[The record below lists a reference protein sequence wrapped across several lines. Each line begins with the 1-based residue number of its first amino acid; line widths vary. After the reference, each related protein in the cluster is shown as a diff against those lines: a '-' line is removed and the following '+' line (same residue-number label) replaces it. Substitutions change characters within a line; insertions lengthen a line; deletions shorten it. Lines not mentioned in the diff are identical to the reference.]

1 MVPADQLVMLARRV
15 GVTVVA
21 ALAGVIADAGRA
33 HAAGFSSAE
42 FGGEHANVIATN
54 PTALYF
60 NPAGIAFSE
69 GTAFYA
75 GGVVALR
82 RGTWTHARAATEL
95 PPPPG
100 AEGADTGEARF
111 SNLFG
116 APAFGVTTKLR
127 WLALGAAFYAPFGGR
142 LQWDKNQRFVGD
154 PSFPQAADGVQR
166 WTITEGALTYLYF
179 TLGAAVRVGRLAVG
193 LTGNVIHS
201 SVKLTQA
208 KSANPQEDVD
218 PANEYRI
225 SLDVSGVQAS
235 FGVGAMFEAVT
246 DRLWL
251 GASYQ
256 AQPGLGTI
264 ALDGTLTRM
273 LDGASGPADAV
284 TYRQALPDI
293 VRLGGRFRAA
303 SRFELRLFGDVTR
316 WSRLETECVSIRD
329 QLCAVL
335 PSGEAGNAYT
345 IQNLRR
351 SWNDSY
357 GVRAGLSFWPVT
369 AVELFAGAGYE
380 TAATPDSTLDPAL
393 PDAAAVRA
401 ALGGRFAIGDGWRLG
416 VGVTDVQ
423 YFARDNTG
431 RSELANDNVQLP
443 TRRADG
449 GGRYTLW
456 LGMVHLSVEKQL

>member
-1 MVPADQLVMLARRV
+1 MLPAGQFVFGRRV
-15 GVTVVA
+15 AVTAVA
-21 ALAGVIADAGRA
+21 ALAGVSAAAGGA
-33 HAAGFSSAE
+33 HAAGFASAE
-42 FGGEHANVIATN
+42 FGGEHGNVIATN

-60 NPAGIAFSE
+60 NPAGIAFLE
-69 GTAFYA
+69 GTTFYG

-82 RGTWTHARAATEL
+82 RGSWAHAQAATEL

-100 AEGADTGEARF
+100 AEGADSGEARF

-116 APAFGVTTKLR
+116 APALGVAKKLR
-127 WLALGAAFYAPFGGR
+127 RFALGAAFYVPFGGR

-154 PSFPQAADGVQR
+154 PNFPQAADGVQR
-166 WTITEGALTYLYF
+166 WTITEGALTYLHF
-179 TLGAAVRVGRLAVG
+179 TVGAAVRVGRFAVG
-193 LTGNVIHS
+193 LTGNLIHS

-225 SLDVSGVQAS
+225 RLDVSGIQAS
-235 FGVGAMFEAVT
+235 FGVGAMFEAVA
-246 DRLWL
+246 DRVWL

-256 AQPGLGTI
+256 AQPGLGAI

-273 LDGASGPADAV
+273 LDGASAPADAV
-284 TYRQALPDI
+284 TYHQALPDI
-293 VRLGGRFRAA
+293 VRLGGRFQA
-303 SRFELRLFGDVTR
+303 SPAFELRLFGDLTR
-316 WSRLETECVSIRD
+316 WSRVQAECVSTRD
-329 QLCAVL
+329 QPCAVL
-335 PSGEAGNAYT
+335 PSGEAANQYT

-357 GVRAGLSFWPVT
+357 GVRAGVSFWPVT

-380 TAATPDSTLDPAL
+380 TAATPDATLDPSL
-393 PDAAAVRA
+393 PDAAAVRG
-401 ALGGRFAIGDGWRLG
+401 ALGSRFAIGDGWRLG
-416 VGVTDVQ
+416 VGVTDVH
-423 YFARDNTG
+423 YLARDNTG

-456 LGMVHLSVEKQL
+456 LGLVHLSVEKQL

>member
-1 MVPADQLVMLARRV
+1 MHASRV
-15 GVTVVA
+15 GVTMVA
-21 ALAGVIADAGRA
+21 ALAGVIAAAGAAR
-33 HAAGFSSAE
+33 AAGFASAE
-42 FGGEHANVIATN
+42 FGGEHGNVVATN

-82 RGTWTHARAATEL
+82 RGTWVHARAATEV

-111 SNLFG
+111 SNPFG
-116 APAFGVTTKLR
+116 APALGVTTKLH
-127 WLALGAAFYAPFGGR
+127 WLSLGAAFYVPFGGR
-142 LQWDKNQRFVGD
+142 LRWDKNQKFVGS
-154 PSFPQAADGVQR
+154 PTFPQAADGVQR

-179 TLGAAVRVGRLAVG
+179 TLGAAVRLGRLAVG
-193 LTGNVIHS
+193 LTGNLVHS

-208 KSANPQEDVD
+208 KSSNPQEDVD

-225 SLDVSGVQAS
+225 RLDVSGVQAS

-273 LDGASGPADAV
+273 LDGASAPPDAV

-293 VRLGGRFRAA
+293 VRLGGRFRA
-303 SRFELRLFGDVTR
+303 SSTFELRLFGDVTR
-316 WSRLETECVSIRD
+316 WSRLQTECLSTRD
-329 QLCAVL
+329 QPCAVL
-335 PSGEAGNAYT
+335 ASGEAANPYT

-351 SWNDSY
+351 SWNDTY
-357 GVRAGLSFWPVT
+357 GVRAGLSFWPRT
-369 AVELFAGAGYE
+369 TVELFAGVGYE
-380 TAATPDSTLDPAL
+380 TAATPDATLDPAL
-393 PDAAAVRA
+393 PDASAVRA
-401 ALGGRFAIGDGWRLG
+401 ALGGRIAIGHGWRLG
-416 VGVTDVQ
+416 AGLTDVQ
-423 YFARDNTG
+423 YLARDNTG
-431 RSELANDNVQLP
+431 RSALANDNIQLP

-456 LGMVHLSVEKQL
+456 LGMFHLSVEKQL

>member
-1 MVPADQLVMLARRV
+1 MFARRAC
-15 GVTVVA
+15 VTVVA
-21 ALAGVIADAGRA
+21 ALTGVSVTASGVRA
-33 HAAGFSSAE
+33 SGFSSAE
-42 FGGEHANVIATN
+42 FGGEHGNVVATN

-69 GTAFYA
+69 GTAFYV

-82 RGTWTHARAATEL
+82 RGTWTHAQAATEV

-111 SNLFG
+111 SNVFG
-116 APAFGVTTKLR
+116 APALGVTTKLR
-127 WLALGAAFYAPFGGR
+127 RLALGAAFYAPFGGR
-142 LQWDKNQRFVGD
+142 LQWDKNQKFVGD
-154 PSFPQAADGVQR
+154 PNFPQAADGVQR
-166 WTITEGALTYLYF
+166 WTITDGALAYLYF
-179 TLGAAVRVGRLAVG
+179 TVGAAVRMGRLAVG
-193 LTGNVIHS
+193 LTGNLVHS

-208 KSANPQEDVD
+208 KSANPQQDVD

-225 SLDVSGVQAS
+225 RLDVSGVQAS
-235 FGVGAMFEAVT
+235 FGVGAMFEAIT
-246 DRLWL
+246 DRFWV

-273 LDGASGPADAV
+273 LDGASAPPDAV

-293 VRLGGRFRAA
+293 VRFGGRLRA
-303 SRFELRLFGDVTR
+303 SSSFELRLFGDLTR
-316 WSRLETECVSIRD
+316 WSRLQTECLSTRG
-329 QLCAVL
+329 QPCAVL
-335 PSGEAGNAYT
+335 PSGEAANAYT

-357 GVRAGLSFWPVT
+357 GVRVGASFWPVAT
-369 AVELFAGAGYE
+369 VELFAGAGYE
-380 TAATPDSTLDPAL
+380 TAAAPDSTLDPAL
-393 PDAAAVRA
+393 PDAAAIRG
-401 ALGGRFAIGDGWRLG
+401 ALGGRFAIGAGWRLG

-431 RSELANDNVQLP
+431 RSALANDNVQLP

-449 GGRYTLW
+449 GGRYAMW
-456 LGMVHLSVEKQL
+456 LGMLHLSVEKQL